1 MVESRSCVQREGVYR
16 WFSSLTSAQRAEFLC
31 GLLDLCV
38 PVELRFLGSCLE
50 DLARKDYHSL
60 RDAEI
65 KANNPADLSGL
76 TNITD
81 EVVRSKLLVSLALLG
96 SDNREAAGVLYRTLT
111 HIDTVINNYG
121 LALND
126 GRTEEQFLLLFT
138 MASNHPAFSFH
149 QKQVLRQ
156 QLSQIQDILQ
166 VSSGG
171 GTGEAQSAGPDG
183 DRAAACYSQPHQYYH
198 HSTVPLPL
206 ASFSSA
212 GCSPAADTTSGTC
225 LPLSACQAHCTCWH
239 KSQTREAG
247 AVSGVTVGQ
256 GEQAISQ
263 ELPSPHPDL
272 RPPPL
277 PPPPPPLPPPPPPP
291 PPPHLPPSLPAGQSQ
306 DAAAAPT
313 TKSHQG
319 KAGKAAAAIER
330 VVLKAVTRKSED
342 AGEYVFEVSW
352 ADGFMMSVVR
362 SQQEVT
368 ELISKLSQAFPDEGV
383 EKFFP
388 QSVDLDARCLTAL
401 PCHVL
406 QHHSVQLFFTSTRPL
421 SSNCPSS
428 PPSSVP
434 PLPSSLP
441 RTPVA
446 PTCTLTSSSNPGCVV
461 QHKGTNRAVYR
472 VASVQP
478 VVSTHSSVLTR
489 STPHLSSLPPPL
501 PPSIPPPQHSP
512 QLSTLPPP
520 IPGMAMRG
528 PAAIGGDTPTQPHP
542 QHNQPLS
549 YSQLHQHHLHPQAGG
564 LPSTQPQSLHLSHS
578 QPASHSHSQSRS
590 QSHPQPPS
598 QSQASAPEQNGILDW
613 LRRLRLHKYYPVFK
627 QLTMEEFLA
636 LTEEDLNKYDLT
648 QGAKK
653 KLKTQLELQKSADRE
668 MKMEKRPC
676 SGIARVTPSSHM
688 GPAHPTSTAGEL
700 RVEVDAVPHH
710 HPVSTDSSSSS
721 GYSSSPCSPR
731 TPHCCD
737 ATFDRTRDIHRRV
750 SAPDAAAGGGGGGGG
765 VSGGGGDKDRPCLFL
780 LNSSCPTV
788 SSRPTAQVLPVQTDP
803 APPPPPHPPSSHLPF
818 ALPQSPYHPQ
828 ASYPQTLL
836 SPVSNPA
843 RILTSPRK
851 PRPPPLCT
859 EDRTKPLGL
868 GLPAAG
874 AGFGSGLGVGVRLEN
889 LLPAL
894 NMDGSSGLQ
903 DSVVCRGLAGGAVG
917 LMVETSSALTSTSNS
932 LHHVSHPP
940 LHFHLSSS
948 PSGYF
953 SPTPTS
959 STSSSFSSLSSSSSS
974 CTSSKS
980 GSQSSGGGGY
990 VSMATPSSVPVA
1002 AVPGNTYYP
1011 AQPTS
1016 SPSPSPPSA
1025 SSLDQSSGHG
1035 ASVCVCSS
1043 CGCRGNC
1050 GAYGALP
1057 GYAAAGYLQPFSAGP
1072 SLFTLG
1078 PVLHLSPLIASSSA
1092 AGSGAAPFS
1101 YPMMVPPPLYRHSPV
1116 SHDQQQQQ
1124 SFSFYQPH
1132 GTLGNGGQKRAAG
1145 NLSCYNCGAN
1155 GHRAED
1161 CKQPSMDSAQQ
1172 GTFRLKYTPRSD
1184 SKDSGD

>member
-38 PVELRFLGSCLE
+38 PIELRFLGSCLE

-138 MASNHPAFSFH
+138 MASHHPAFSFH

-156 QLSQIQDILQ
+156 QLGQIQDILQ

-171 GTGEAQSAGPDG
+171 GGGGGGGGGEAQAGGAGG
-183 DRAAACYSQPHQYYH
+183 DRAAVCYTQPHLHYH
-198 HSTVPLPL
+198 HQTVSLPL
-206 ASFSSA
+206 ACSLPDASA
-212 GCSPAADTTSGTC
+212 AYR
-225 LPLSACQAHCTCWH
+225 PLSACQPCHTHCTCWH

-247 AVSGVTVGQ
+247 TVSGPVSGVAIGRRDQAVGQ
-256 GEQAISQ
+256 DLTPPQ
-263 ELPSPHPDL
+263 PDL
-272 RPPPL
+272 PPL
-277 PPPPPPLPPPPPPP
+277 PHPPPPPPP
-291 PPPHLPPSLPAGQSQ
+291 PPPPLPLPVPAGQGQ
-306 DAAAAPT
+306 DTAAPT
-313 TKSHQG
+313 KNHQG
-319 KAGKAAAAIER
+319 KAGKVVIER
-330 VVLKAVTRKSED
+330 VVLRGVTHKSED
-342 AGEYVFEVSW
+342 TNEYVFEASW
-352 ADGFMMSVVR
+352 SDGFVSSVVR
-362 SQQEVT
+362 TQQEVS
-368 ELISKLSQAFPDEGV
+368 ELLSQMSQAFPDEGM
-383 EKFFP
+383 EKLVP
-388 QSVDLDARCLTAL
+388 QSIELDPRCLTAL

-421 SSNCPSS
+421 SPNCAASPASS
-428 PPSSVP
+428 LP
-434 PLPSSLP
+434 PLPPSLSSLP
-441 RTPVA
+441 TAPVA
-446 PTCTLTSSSNPGCVV
+446 PTCPLTSSSSVGCMV
-461 QHKGTNRAVYR
+461 QYRGTNRAIYR

-478 VVSTHSSVLTR
+478 VVSTHSSVSTR
-489 STPHLSSLPPPL
+489 PSPHVSSLPPPL

-512 QLSTLPPP
+512 QLPCLPPAAP
-520 IPGMAMRG
+520 TQPTQG
-528 PAAIGGDTPTQPHP
+528 PVVGGGDPSSQPHP
-542 QHNQPLS
+542 QHIQPHLHPQPL
-549 YSQLHQHHLHPQAGG
+549 QLSQHHLHPQTSSQSSAVP
-564 LPSTQPQSLHLSHS
+564 LSLHLSHS
-578 QPASHSHSQSRS
+578 QPTSHSHSQSLSYPQSHPQSRS
-590 QSHPQPPS
+590 QSHTQAPS
-598 QSQASAPEQNGILDW
+598 QAQPNTPEQNGILDW

-636 LTEEDLNKYDLT
+636 LTEDDLNKYDLT

-653 KLKTQLELQKSADRE
+653 KLKTQLELQKSVDRE

-688 GPAHPTSTAGEL
+688 GPSAHPTSSAGEL
-700 RVEVDAVPHH
+700 RVEVDAAPHH

-721 GYSSSPCSPR
+721 GYSSSSCSPR
-731 TPHCCD
+731 TPFCCD
-737 ATFDRTRDIHRRV
+737 STFDRTRDAHRRV
-750 SAPDAAAGGGGGGGG
+750 SGPDTAGGGPE
-765 VSGGGGDKDRPCLFL
+765 KDRSCLFI
-780 LNSSCPTV
+780 LNSSG

-803 APPPPPHPPSSHLPF
+803 APPLPASCSF
-818 ALPQSPYHPQ
+818 GLPQSPYHPQ
-828 ASYPQTLL
+828 ATYPQTLL
-836 SPVSNPA
+836 SQVSNPA

-859 EDRTKPLGL
+859 DDRTK
-868 GLPAAG
+868 LPVAG
-874 AGFGSGLGVGVRLEN
+874 AGFSAGLGVGMGVRLEN
-889 LLPAL
+889 LFPGL
-894 NMDGSSGLQ
+894 NMDGSSALQ
-903 DSVVCRGLAGGAVG
+903 DAVVCRGLAGGAVG

-948 PSGYF
+948 SSPSPSGYY
-953 SPTPTS
+953 SYPPTS
-959 STSSSFSSLSSSSSS
+959 STSSSFSTFSTPS
-974 CTSSKS
+974 CPSTKSASQS
-980 GSQSSGGGGY
+980 GSSGSGGGF
-990 VSMATPSSVPVA
+990 VPMATASSVPVA
-1002 AVPGNTYYP
+1002 AVPGNTYYQP
-1011 AQPTS
+1011 QPTS
-1016 SPSPSPPSA
+1016 SPSPAPSSA
-1025 SSLDQSSGHG
+1025 SSLDQSSGPSS
-1035 ASVCVCSS
+1035 SVCVCSS

-1078 PVLHLSPLIASSSA
+1078 PLLHLSPLIASSSA
-1092 AGSGAAPFS
+1092 TGSGATPFS
-1101 YPMMVPPPLYRHSPV
+1101 YPMMVPPPLYRHSPL
-1116 SHDQQQQQ
+1116 SHDQQQ
-1124 SFSFYQPH
+1124 SFAFYQPH
-1132 GTLGNGGQKRAAG
+1132 GMVGNGGQKRAAG

-1155 GHRAED
+1155 GHRAEE
-1161 CKQPSMDSAQQ
+1161 CKQPPMDSAQQ
-1172 GTFRLKYTPRSD
+1172 GTFRLKYTPHSD

>member
-38 PVELRFLGSCLE
+38 PIELRFLGSCLE

-96 SDNREAAGVLYRTLT
+96 TDNREAAGVLYRTLT

-138 MASNHPAFSFH
+138 MASHHPAFSFH

-156 QLSQIQDILQ
+156 QLSQIQEILQ
-166 VSSGG
+166 VSKGG
-171 GTGEAQSAGPDG
+171 GEAQAAAGPGG
-183 DRAAACYSQPHQYYH
+183 DRAATCHPQPHHHYH
-198 HSTVPLPL
+198 HQTMSLPL
-206 ASFSSA
+206 ASL
-212 GCSPAADTTSGTC
+212 SPAACSVLDTSAAYR
-225 LPLSACQAHCTCWH
+225 PLSACQPCHTHCTCWH

-247 AVSGVTVGQ
+247 AVSGVTTGRRDRVV
-256 GEQAISQ
+256 SQ
-263 ELPSPHPDL
+263 ELTLPHPDV
-272 RPPPL
+272 PPPP

-291 PPPHLPPSLPAGQSQ
+291 HLPPPPLPAGQVQ
-306 DAAAAPT
+306 GAAAPT
-313 TKSHQG
+313 KNH
-319 KAGKAAAAIER
+319 KKMMIER
-330 VVLKAVTRKSED
+330 VALRGVTHTSED
-342 AGEYVFEVSW
+342 TSEYVFEASWSDGSVS
-352 ADGFMMSVVR
+352 SVVR
-362 SQQEVT
+362 TQQEVA
-368 ELISKLSQAFPDEGV
+368 ELLTQMSQAFPDDAV

-388 QSVDLDARCLTAL
+388 QSIELDPRCLTAL

-421 SSNCPSS
+421 SPNCPA
-428 PPSSVP
+428 
-434 PLPSSLP
+434 SLP
-441 RTPVA
+441 TAPVS
-446 PTCTLTSSSNPGCVV
+446 PTSPFTSSSNLGCMV
-461 QHKGTNRAVYR
+461 QYRGANRAVYR

-478 VVSTHSSVLTR
+478 VVSTHSSVSTR
-489 STPHLSSLPPPL
+489 PSPHLSSLPP
-501 PPSIPPPQHSP
+501 
-512 QLSTLPPP
+512 TLPPP
-520 IPGMAMRG
+520 IPPPQLPYLPPHV
-528 PAAIGGDTPTQPHP
+528 PALPAQCSLAGGGDPSSQPHP
-542 QHNQPLS
+542 QHSQSHS
-549 YSQLHQHHLHPQAGG
+549 YSQHHLHPQTSGQSGA
-564 LPSTQPQSLHLSHS
+564 PPQSLHLSHS
-578 QPASHSHSQSRS
+578 QPASHSHSQSLSYPQSHSLSRS
-590 QSHPQPPS
+590 QSHSQAPC
-598 QSQASAPEQNGILDW
+598 QSQPNMGEQNGILDW

-653 KLKTQLELQKSADRE
+653 KLKTQLELQKTQLEIQKE
-668 MKMEKRPC
+668 MQMEKRPC

-688 GPAHPTSTAGEL
+688 GPSTHPASTAGEL
-700 RVEVDAVPHH
+700 RVEVDSVPHH

-731 TPHCCD
+731 TPLCCD
-737 ATFDRTRDIHRRV
+737 STFDRTRDIHRRV
-750 SAPDAAAGGGGGGGG
+750 SGPDA
-765 VSGGGGDKDRPCLFL
+765 SGGGPEKDRSCLFI
-780 LNSSCPTV
+780 LNSSCPTG

-803 APPPPPHPPSSHLPF
+803 APLHPPSCSSHLPLG
-818 ALPQSPYHPQ
+818 LPQSPYHPQ
-828 ASYPQTLL
+828 SSYPQTLL
-836 SPVSNPA
+836 SPVSNQA
-843 RILTSPRK
+843 RILSSPRK

-859 EDRTKPLGL
+859 DDRTKPLGS
-868 GLPAAG
+868 GPPGAG
-874 AGFGSGLGVGVRLEN
+874 AGFPSGLGVGMGVRLEN
-889 LLPAL
+889 LFPGL
-894 NMDGSSGLQ
+894 NMDGSSALQ
-903 DSVVCRGLAGGAVG
+903 DSLVCRGLAGGAVG

-948 PSGYF
+948 SSPSPSGFY
-953 SPTPTS
+953 SYPAT
-959 STSSSFSSLSSSSSS
+959 SFSSS
-974 CTSSKS
+974 CPSTKS
-980 GSQSSGGGGY
+980 GSSSSGGGF
-990 VSMATPSSVPVA
+990 VPMATASSVPVA

-1016 SPSPSPPSA
+1016 SPSPSPSSA
-1025 SSLDQSSGHG
+1025 SSLDQSSGHTP
-1035 ASVCVCSS
+1035 SMCVCSS

-1057 GYAAAGYLQPFSAGP
+1057 GYAAAGYLQPFSGGP

-1078 PVLHLSPLIASSSA
+1078 PLLHLSPLIASSSA
-1092 AGSGAAPFS
+1092 AGNGATPFS

-1116 SHDQQQQQ
+1116 SHDQQQA
-1124 SFSFYQPH
+1124 FAFYQPH
-1132 GTLGNGGQKRAAG
+1132 GIVGIGGHKRSAG
-1145 NLSCYNCGAN
+1145 NVSCYNCGAN
-1155 GHRAED
+1155 GHRAEE
-1161 CKQPSMDSAQQ
+1161 CKQPAMDSAQQ
-1172 GTFRLKYTPRSD
+1172 GTFRLKYTPHSD

>member
-38 PVELRFLGSCLE
+38 PIELRFLGSCLE

-138 MASNHPAFSFH
+138 MASHHPAFSFH

-156 QLSQIQDILQ
+156 QLGQIQDILQ

-171 GTGEAQSAGPDG
+171 GGEAQAAGPGG
-183 DRAAACYSQPHQYYH
+183 DRAAVCYAQPHHHYH
-198 HSTVPLPL
+198 HQTLSLPL
-206 ASFSSA
+206 ASLSSSA
-212 GCSPAADTTSGTC
+212 CSLPDASAAY
-225 LPLSACQAHCTCWH
+225 LPLSACQPCQTHCTCWH
-239 KSQTREAG
+239 KFMQEMSDYSKSGVATTRQQDKSQTREAG
-247 AVSGVTVGQ
+247 TVSGPGSGVTVGRRD
-256 GEQAISQ
+256 QAVSQ
-263 ELPSPHPDL
+263 ELTPHHPDL
-272 RPPPL
+272 HPPL
-277 PPPPPPLPPPPPPP
+277 PPPPPIPPP
-291 PPPHLPPSLPAGQSQ
+291 PPPHLPPPLPAGQGQ
-306 DAAAAPT
+306 DAATPT
-313 TKSHQG
+313 KNHQG
-319 KAGKAAAAIER
+319 KAGKMVIER
-330 VVLKAVTRKSED
+330 VVLRGVTHKSED
-342 AGEYVFEVSW
+342 TSEYVFEASW
-352 ADGFMMSVVR
+352 SDGFVSSVVR
-362 SQQEVT
+362 TQQEVT
-368 ELISKLSQAFPDEGV
+368 ELLSQLSQAFPEEGV
-383 EKFFP
+383 EKFLP
-388 QSVDLDARCLTAL
+388 QSIEQVPRCLTAL

-421 SSNCPSS
+421 SPNCPASL
-428 PPSSVP
+428 PSSLP

-441 RTPVA
+441 TAPVA
-446 PTCTLTSSSNPGCVV
+446 PTCPFTSSSNLGCTV
-461 QHKGTNRAVYR
+461 QYRGTNRAVYR

-489 STPHLSSLPPPL
+489 PSPHLSSLPPPL
-501 PPSIPPPQHSP
+501 PPSIPPPQ
-512 QLSTLPPP
+512 LSSLPPP
-520 IPGMAMRG
+520 VPALPTQSSMAG
-528 PAAIGGDTPTQPHP
+528 GGDHSSQAHP
-542 QHNQPLS
+542 QHSQSHS
-549 YSQLHQHHLHPQAGG
+549 YSQHHLHPQTSSQSSA
-564 LPSTQPQSLHLSHS
+564 QSLHLSHS
-578 QPASHSHSQSRS
+578 LPMSHSHSQSLSYPQSHSLSRS
-590 QSHPQPPS
+590 QSLTQAPS
-598 QSQASAPEQNGILDW
+598 QPSTPEQNGILDW
-613 LRRLRLHKYYPVFK
+613 LRKLRLHKYYPVFK

-653 KLKTQLELQKSADRE
+653 KLKTQLELQKSVEDL
-668 MKMEKRPC
+668 KMEKRSC

-688 GPAHPTSTAGEL
+688 GPSTHPTSTAGEL
-700 RVEVDAVPHH
+700 RVEVDAVLHH

-721 GYSSSPCSPR
+721 GYSSSSCSPR
-731 TPHCCD
+731 TPICCD
-737 ATFDRTRDIHRRV
+737 STFDRTRDIHRRV
-750 SAPDAAAGGGGGGGG
+750 SGPDAAGGGPE
-765 VSGGGGDKDRPCLFL
+765 KDRSCLFI
-780 LNSSCPTV
+780 LNSSCPTG

-803 APPPPPHPPSSHLPF
+803 TPPLPPSCSF
-818 ALPQSPYHPQ
+818 GLPQSSYHPQ

-851 PRPPPLCT
+851 PRPPPLCM
-859 EDRTKPLGL
+859 EDRTKPLGS

-874 AGFGSGLGVGVRLEN
+874 AAFSTGLSVGMGVRLEN
-889 LLPAL
+889 LFPGL
-894 NMDGSSGLQ
+894 NMDGSSTLQ

-948 PSGYF
+948 SSPSPSGYY
-953 SPTPTS
+953 SYPPT
-959 STSSSFSSLSSSSSS
+959 SSSSS
-974 CTSSKS
+974 CPSTKSGLQSGTSSNV
-980 GSQSSGGGGY
+980 GGF
-990 VSMATPSSVPVA
+990 VPKATASSVPVA

-1011 AQPTS
+1011 PQPTS
-1016 SPSPSPPSA
+1016 SPSPSPSSA
-1025 SSLDQSSGHG
+1025 SSLDQSSGHNP
-1035 ASVCVCSS
+1035 SMCVCSS

-1078 PVLHLSPLIASSSA
+1078 PLLHLSPLIASSSA
-1092 AGSGAAPFS
+1092 AGTGATPFS
-1101 YPMMVPPPLYRHSPV
+1101 YPMMVPPPLYRHSPA
-1116 SHDQQQQQ
+1116 SHDQQQG
-1124 SFSFYQPH
+1124 FAFYQPH
-1132 GTLGNGGQKRAAG
+1132 GIVGNGGQKRAAG

-1155 GHRAED
+1155 GHRAEE
-1161 CKQPSMDSAQQ
+1161 CKQPAMDSAQQ
-1172 GTFRLKYTPRSD
+1172 GTFRLKYTPHAD